1 MIPVAR
7 TENLL
12 IQEVGDELIVYD
24 ETRDTAHCLSAIATR
39 VWYLCDGQNT
49 VENIARLLQEDIDF
63 TPNQTVDWQGL
74 VKLTLAELEQ
84 FHLLDAAVTEPLSSP
99 KTSRRQVLKKV
110 SLVGGF
116 AIGSLFP
123 AIKSI
128 IVPTPAM
135 AAPRGVNSSST
146 PTTTSPST
154 TSPSTTS
161 ASTTSPS
168 TTSPSTTSPSTTSPP
183 TTSPST
189 TFPLTTF
196 PLTTFPFTTFPLTTF
211 DPS

>member
-24 ETRDTAHCLSAIATR
+24 ETRDTAHCLSAIAVR
-39 VWYLCDGQNT
+39 VWYLCNGQNT
-49 VENIARLLQEDIDF
+49 VETIARLLQEEF
-63 TPNQTVDWQGL
+63 EFPPNQKVDWHGL
-74 VKLTLAELEQ
+74 VQLTLAELEQ
-84 FHLLDAAVTEPLSSP
+84 FHLLDAAVTEPLNSP
-99 KTSRRQVLKKV
+99 QTSRRQVLKKV

-135 AAPRGVNSSST
+135 AAPTGSSAT
-146 PTTTSPST
+146 TTTTTTTITTTTTTTTAAPTT
-154 TSPSTTS
+154 
-161 ASTTSPS
+161 AA
-168 TTSPSTTSPSTTSPP
+168 P
-183 TTSPST
+183 TTK
-189 TFPLTTF
+189 
-196 PLTTFPFTTFPLTTF
+196 
-211 DPS
+211 